1 MKRLFFLG
9 IIVIFLT
16 ACQAQTDS
24 SKKIKDL
31 EYTVVAEDM
40 VPAKLAQVLEE
51 KKKEPFKLTYQEQ
64 GNMYLCTGYGEQPTG
79 GYSIAVEELYLT
91 ENAVYIDTTLI
102 GPSKGETLTEM
113 PSYPWIVV
121 MTEDLELP
129 AVFQS
134 GIFAS
139 KRACVCI

>member
-1 MKRLFFLG
+1 
-9 IIVIFLT
+9 
-16 ACQAQTDS
+16 
-24 SKKIKDL
+24 
-31 EYTVVAEDM
+31 
-40 VPAKLAQVLEE
+40 
-51 KKKEPFKLTYQEQ
+51 
-64 GNMYLCTGYGEQPTG
+64 MYLCTGYGEQPTG

-129 AVFQS
+129 AVFQ
-134 GIFAS
+134 
-139 KRACVCI
+139 

>member
-102 GPSKGETLTEM
+102 GPSTGETLTEM

-129 AVFQS
+129 AVFQ
-134 GIFAS
+134 
-139 KRACVCI
+139 

>member
-129 AVFQS
+129 AVFQ
-134 GIFAS
+134 
-139 KRACVCI
+139 

>member
-31 EYTVVAEDM
+31 EYTVLAEDM

-129 AVFQS
+129 AVFQ
-134 GIFAS
+134 
-139 KRACVCI
+139 

>member
-16 ACQAQTDS
+16 ACQAQTDR

-129 AVFQS
+129 AVFQ
-134 GIFAS
+134 
-139 KRACVCI
+139 